1 MSRTFSYL
9 RSNEL
14 IYAPAIKS
22 YMMGETPPA
31 FDLLY
36 WNGDGTNLLCKM
48 ATEYLRGLCQ
58 DDGLAK
64 STFEVFGKKVSLGD
78 IQIPVCAIA
87 CETDHIA
94 PWKASF
100 NGFKQMGSKD
110 KTFILSQSGHIAGI
124 VNPPS
129 KGKYGHYTKAGPV
142 EGAPADWFEGASFHQ
157 GSWWQR
163 WGDWLAAQSGGQIPA
178 RQPGDS
184 VRPILAAAPGSYVLA
199 KPND

>member
-1 MSRTFSYL
+1 MCIRDS
-9 RSNEL
+9 
-14 IYAPAIKS
+14 
-22 YMMGETPPA
+22 
-31 FDLLY
+31 
-36 WNGDGTNLLCKM
+36 
-48 ATEYLRGLCQ
+48 
-58 DDGLAK
+58 DGLAK

-129 KGKYGHYTKAGPV
+129 KGKYCLLYTSRCV
-142 EGAPADWFEGASFHQ
+142 
-157 GSWWQR
+157 
-163 WGDWLAAQSGGQIPA
+163 
-178 RQPGDS
+178 
-184 VRPILAAAPGSYVLA
+184 
-199 KPND
+199 